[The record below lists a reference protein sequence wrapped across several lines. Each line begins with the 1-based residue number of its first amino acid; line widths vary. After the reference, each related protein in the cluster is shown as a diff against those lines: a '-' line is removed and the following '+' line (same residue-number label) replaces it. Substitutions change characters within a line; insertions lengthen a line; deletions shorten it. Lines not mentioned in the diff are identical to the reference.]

1 MTTLLISPRVGQAR
15 QVRSS
20 VDLACTAADR
30 FVLWRRAGEVRLL
43 ADDRLATL
51 VQRSLAFCGVR
62 VAVTEEG
69 VPDPPGLLAAIGTG
83 LGPTTLINDAEL
95 DVLEVRVVPIAEAT
109 RGLLR
114 RPFRP
119 WPLGQ
124 HRRTRCRAILRGTD
138 SLLEVRRS
146 AWCER
151 ATLSGARRDL
161 RPVLFDR
168 TARPRAQRVFAAD
181 GVLSRW
187 IDG

>member
-1 MTTLLISPRVGQAR
+1 MTTLLIAPQVGQAR

-20 VDLACTAADR
+20 VDLACAAADR
-30 FVLWRRAGEVRLL
+30 FVLWRCAGEVRLL
-43 ADDRLATL
+43 VDDRLATL
-51 VQRSLAFCGVR
+51 MLRSLAFDGVQ
-62 VAVTEEG
+62 VALTEGG

-83 LGPTTLINDAEL
+83 LAPTTLINDAEL

-109 RGLLR
+109 RGLLQ

-119 WPLGQ
+119 WPLGR
-124 HRRTRCRAILRGTD
+124 HRRSRCRAILRGTD
-138 SLLEVRRS
+138 ALLDVRRS

-151 ATLSGARRDL
+151 ATLSRARRDL

-168 TARPRAQRVFAAD
+168 AARPRAQRVFAAD

-187 IDG
+187 ING